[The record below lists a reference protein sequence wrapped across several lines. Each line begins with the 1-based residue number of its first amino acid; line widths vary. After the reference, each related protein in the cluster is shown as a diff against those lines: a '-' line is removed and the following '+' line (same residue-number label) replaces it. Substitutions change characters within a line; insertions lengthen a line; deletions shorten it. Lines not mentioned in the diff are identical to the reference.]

1 MPRGKD
7 TKSLFLVYNLLT
19 TELQKVF
26 YLPLFYCKDW
36 SQLHYLMDMNL
47 FTFDYENVQYFIKV
61 NYFLFFSGFLTLPT
75 AYVTGNPV
83 ECVVHPDLWNKTDI
97 WDPLGVGKTNVFEDQ
112 YEEEYIGYPIETV
125 RL

>member
-1 MPRGKD
+1 M
-7 TKSLFLVYNLLT
+7 LT
-19 TELQKVF
+19 TRNVRLDSGRYATK
-26 YLPLFYCKDW
+26 Y
-36 SQLHYLMDMNL
+36 
-47 FTFDYENVQYFIKV
+47 YE
-61 NYFLFFSGFLTLPT
+61 FLFFSGFLTLPT

>member
-1 MPRGKD
+1 MY
-7 TKSLFLVYNLLT
+7 VNLII
-19 TELQKVF
+19 F
-26 YLPLFYCKDW
+26 Y
-36 SQLHYLMDMNL
+36 
-47 FTFDYENVQYFIKV
+47 
-61 NYFLFFSGFLTLPT
+61 FFSGFLTLPT

>member
-1 MPRGKD
+1 MKK
-7 TKSLFLVYNLLT
+7 TFFCISLAKCPIFYNSICKLNCFLL
-19 TELQKVF
+19 
-26 YLPLFYCKDW
+26 
-36 SQLHYLMDMNL
+36 
-47 FTFDYENVQYFIKV
+47 
-61 NYFLFFSGFLTLPT
+61 FSGFLTLPT